1 MLHKHD
7 GPLIRLVVTLVYLA
21 VFAQL
26 GVLTR
31 TFLSTLFTL
40 GCGGGWGPCID
51 GARRHPPPA
60 AYRLQ
65 QTDLIAC
72 SRQIS

>member
-1 MLHKHD
+1 MIHKHD
-7 GPLIRLVVTLVYLA
+7 SPLLRLVVTLVHLA

-31 TFLSTLFTL
+31 TFLDTLFTL

-51 GARRHPPPA
+51 GGRPPA
-60 AYRLQ
+60 YAACRRRLP
-65 QTDLIAC
+65 
-72 SRQIS
+72 